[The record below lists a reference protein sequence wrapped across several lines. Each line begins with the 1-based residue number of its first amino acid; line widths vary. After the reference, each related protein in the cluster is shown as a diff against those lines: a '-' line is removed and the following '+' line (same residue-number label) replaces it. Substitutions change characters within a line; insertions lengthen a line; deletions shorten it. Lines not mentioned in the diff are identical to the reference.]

1 VKVAVAMVTYRRAL
15 PYLLTS
21 VASQTRKP
29 EDVVMVL
36 KLWGDGSEEVIK
48 SFSSQLPIKLVV
60 QERESFTDAV
70 QMAID
75 NARGDVIL
83 FLDDAVAEERWVEKY
98 ENLTPCPTSAES
110 VEQHIKHVS
119 RAVKL
124 SKPMSP
130 STMKNY
136 QKIRF
141 YRRPPP
147 DYVNQHGWIARSGFM
162 GAKAPPGDVYLSA
175 LLGGVNGA
183 VERRSEGLPACLPLQ

>member
-1 VKVAVAMVTYRRAL
+1 LSVKVTVAMVTYRRAL

-60 QERESFTDAV
+60 QVRGNFTDAL

-83 FLDDAVAEERWVEKY
+83 FLDDAVAEKRWVEKY
-98 ENLTPCPTSAES
+98 ENLTPCPMSAES
-110 VEQHIKHVS
+110 VEQHTKHVS

-124 SKPMSP
+124 SKLMSP

-141 YRRPPP
+141 YRKPLP
-147 DYVNQHGWIARSGFM
+147 DYVN
-162 GAKAPPGDVYLSA
+162 
-175 LLGGVNGA
+175 
-183 VERRSEGLPACLPLQ
+183 